1 MIKSDALDKRLY
13 TVAKHSKTSGKNCE
27 ENHCRQVKDVKIDD
41 FVEFSKCVLHC
52 WTDRAMGMSPTDDD
66 TRDTC
71 DTCFEFMASVCRI
84 DGSAACT
91 NVLSCDVVC
100 CKCKK
105 GHLVSVCARVKFLYH
120 YSLFLKD
127 DWRRLQ
133 SQWWSLSH
141 WTSLDFEANSNG
153 PIECQPLMK
162 GSLNVDMW
170 PIHNIPRQSQ
180 GLTHCL
186 VEGCRRL

>member
-1 MIKSDALDKRLY
+1 MHQKCTTALSTTNSLLAEITQGCIGMHSVRHQMIKSDALDKRLY

-127 DWRRLQ
+127 D
-133 SQWWSLSH
+133 
-141 WTSLDFEANSNG
+141 
-153 PIECQPLMK
+153 
-162 GSLNVDMW
+162 
-170 PIHNIPRQSQ
+170 
-180 GLTHCL
+180 
-186 VEGCRRL
+186 